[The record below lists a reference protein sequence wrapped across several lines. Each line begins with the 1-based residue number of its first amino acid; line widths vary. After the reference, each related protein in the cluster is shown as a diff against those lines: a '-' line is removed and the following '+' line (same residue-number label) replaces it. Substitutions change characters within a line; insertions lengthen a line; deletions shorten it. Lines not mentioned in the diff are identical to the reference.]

1 MTAYPLVLADQL
13 KRLRLSGVLESF
25 EVRLSQAREN
35 ALSHNEWLGLI
46 LQDEIQRRENQALG
60 ERLKKAKFEQE
71 KSFEEFDINRYP
83 LKTQHLIRDVMAGDR
98 KSTSLNSSH

>member
-35 ALSHNEWLGLI
+35 ALSHNEGLGLI
-46 LQDEIQRRENQALG
+46 LQDEIQRRENQDMG

-71 KSFEEFDINRYP
+71 KSVEEFDINRYL
-83 LKTQHLIRDVMAGDR
+83 LKTQNLIRDVDR
-98 KSTSLNSSH
+98 TRVG